1 MQLRKIDANTDAAV
15 LENVRQLYLTAFP
28 KEERIPWP
36 LLRLNAR
43 RNGVDLTAFLD
54 GDTFCGFTYSVTA
67 GNLHFLLFFAVADNL
82 RSKGYGTAILS
93 LLKEEYGTVVL
104 NIEPFVADAPNLPE
118 RHHRYGFYRHNGFYD
133 TGYHV
138 WEVGG
143 MFRVLSTNQ
152 ELDVPSYQK
161 LFLKLT
167 FGLWKVRVIK
177 ADGPLYG

>member
-1 MQLRKIDANTDAAV
+1 MNLRTADANTDAAL
-15 LENVRQLYLTAFP
+15 LEKVRQLYMTAFP
-28 KEERIPWP
+28 REERIPWF

-43 RNGVDLTAFLD
+43 RSGVDLTAFLD

-67 GNLHFLLFFAVADNL
+67 DDLHFLLFFAVDENL
-82 RSKGYGTAILS
+82 RSKGYGSAILS
-93 LLKEEYGTVVL
+93 SLKDAYGTVVL
-104 NIEPFVADAPNLPE
+104 NIEPFVTDAPNLPE
-118 RHHRYGFYRHNGFYD
+118 RKHRYGFYRHNGFFD

-143 MFRVLSTNQ
+143 MFRVLSTKE
-152 ELDVPSYQK
+152 ELDVRAYQK

-167 FGLWKVRVIK
+167 MGMWKVRVLK

>member
-1 MQLRKIDANTDAAV
+1 MQLRAIDAIQDPAV
-15 LENVRQLYLTAFP
+15 LAQVKKLYFSSFP

-36 LLRLNAR
+36 LVVLNAR
-43 RNGVDLTAFLD
+43 RKGVDLTAFLD

-67 GNLHFLLFFAVADNL
+67 GDHHCLLFFAVAETL
-82 RSKGYGTAILS
+82 RSQGYGSAILAAV
-93 LLKEEYGTVVL
+93 KAAHGIVVL
-104 NIEPFVADAPNLPE
+104 NIETLVDDAPNLAE
-118 RHHRYGFYRHNGFYD
+118 RKHRYGFYRHNGFFD

-143 MFRVLSTNQ
+143 MFRVLSNRETV
-152 ELDVPSYQK
+152 DVPAYQK

-167 FGLWKVRVIK
+167 FGIWKVKLQK

>member
-1 MQLRKIDANTDAAV
+1 MNLRKIDAAADPAV
-15 LENVRQLYLTAFP
+15 LEQVRQLYLSAFP

-36 LLRLNAR
+36 LLRLNALR
-43 RNGVDLTAFLD
+43 KDVDLTAFLD

-67 GNLHFLLFFAVADNL
+67 GNLHFLLFFAIDEAL
-82 RSKGYGTAILS
+82 RSQGYGSAILR
-93 LLKEEYGTVVL
+93 LLKAEYGTVVL
-104 NIEPFVADAPNLPE
+104 NIEPLLDNAPNLPE
-118 RHHRYGFYRHNGFYD
+118 RQHRYGFYRHNGLCD

-143 MFRVLSTNQ
+143 MFRVLSTDPV
-152 ELDVPSYQK
+152 LDVPAYQK

-167 FGLWKVRVIK
+167 LGLWKVKVLR